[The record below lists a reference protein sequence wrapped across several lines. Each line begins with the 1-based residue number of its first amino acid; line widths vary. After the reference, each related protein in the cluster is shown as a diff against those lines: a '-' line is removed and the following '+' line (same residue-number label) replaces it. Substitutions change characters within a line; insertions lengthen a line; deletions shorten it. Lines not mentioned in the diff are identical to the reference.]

1 MLVERDVYVLN
12 VEVVG
17 EAYDIAAN
25 YLWRSG
31 LILDTGR
38 INDELLE
45 LIYKLFDSG
54 IRNRLLLANNAII
67 RFERGWR

>member
-1 MLVERDVYVLN
+1 MSSVLN

-31 LILDTGR
+31 LILDIGR

-54 IRNRLLLANNAII
+54 IRNRLLLANKAII
-67 RFERGWR
+67 RFERGRR